1 MKLSEK
7 ILYYRKKAGLSQ
19 EELAGRVGVSRQ
31 AVSKWEL
38 GDAAPEVDKLRAL
51 AREFGVTVDELL
63 SEEVPREPEQAP
75 PPQHSPTAGWLGRM
89 VGRWGWLAGVYI
101 ALSGLGWP
109 WWAAWP
115 GSPSPGCSGW
125 CPPGG
130 APWIP
135 SAPAGGSSSSPT
147 ARSHPAVCPAS
158 PPWGRSLSPSPPSS
172 WRWGWPSPWPG
183 RCWRW
188 CSTGRAAKTADRPLS
203 PRQKSRRSEKFRLAA
218 FCRLYYNR
226 PSHVSRHL

>member
-101 ALSGLGWP
+101 ALSGLGVALVGGLARFAFSRMFRMVSAGWGAMDP
-109 WWAAWP
+109 F
-115 GSPSPGCSGW
+115 GSGGWELVLPDGTVTSG
-125 CPPGG
+125 GMSGISSMGQVFLTFATVILVVGLVITLAG
-130 APWIP
+130 AVL
-135 SAPAGGSSSSPT
+135 
-147 ARSHPAVCPAS
+147 AVVLYRK
-158 PPWGRSLSPSPPSS
+158 GR
-172 WRWGWPSPWPG
+172 
-183 RCWRW
+183 
-188 CSTGRAAKTADRPLS
+188 K
-203 PRQKSRRSEKFRLAA
+203 
-218 FCRLYYNR
+218 NR
-226 PSHVSRHL
+226 

>member
-101 ALSGLGWP
+101 ALSGLGVALVGGLARFAFSRMFRMVSAGWGAMDP
-109 WWAAWP
+109 F
-115 GSPSPGCSGW
+115 GSGGWELVLPDGTVTSG
-125 CPPGG
+125 GVSGISSMGQVFVTIATVILAVGLVITLAG
-130 APWIP
+130 AVL
-135 SAPAGGSSSSPT
+135 
-147 ARSHPAVCPAS
+147 AVVLYRK
-158 PPWGRSLSPSPPSS
+158 GRKN
-172 WRWGWPSPWPG
+172 G
-183 RCWRW
+183 
-188 CSTGRAAKTADRPLS
+188 
-203 PRQKSRRSEKFRLAA
+203 
-218 FCRLYYNR
+218 
-226 PSHVSRHL
+226 

>member
-51 AREFGVTVDELL
+51 AREFGITVDELL

-101 ALSGLGWP
+101 ALSGLGVALVGGLARFAFSRMFRMVSAGWGAMDP
-109 WWAAWP
+109 F
-115 GSPSPGCSGW
+115 GSGGWELVLPDGTVTSG
-125 CPPGG
+125 GMSGISSMGQVFLTFATVILAVGLVITLAG
-130 APWIP
+130 AVL
-135 SAPAGGSSSSPT
+135 
-147 ARSHPAVCPAS
+147 AVVLYRK
-158 PPWGRSLSPSPPSS
+158 GR
-172 WRWGWPSPWPG
+172 
-183 RCWRW
+183 
-188 CSTGRAAKTADRPLS
+188 K
-203 PRQKSRRSEKFRLAA
+203 
-218 FCRLYYNR
+218 NR
-226 PSHVSRHL
+226 

>member
-63 SEEVPREPEQAP
+63 SEEVPRGPEQAP

-101 ALSGLGWP
+101 ALSGLGVALVGGLARFAFSRMFRMVSAGWGAMDP
-109 WWAAWP
+109 F
-115 GSPSPGCSGW
+115 GSGGWELVLPDGTVTSG
-125 CPPGG
+125 GMSGISSMGQVFVTIATVILAVGLAITLAG
-130 APWIP
+130 AVL
-135 SAPAGGSSSSPT
+135 
-147 ARSHPAVCPAS
+147 AVVLYRK
-158 PPWGRSLSPSPPSS
+158 GR
-172 WRWGWPSPWPG
+172 
-183 RCWRW
+183 
-188 CSTGRAAKTADRPLS
+188 K
-203 PRQKSRRSEKFRLAA
+203 
-218 FCRLYYNR
+218 NR
-226 PSHVSRHL
+226 

>member
-63 SEEVPREPEQAP
+63 SEEAPREPEQAP
-75 PPQHSPTAGWLGRM
+75 PPRHSPTAGWLGSM

-101 ALSGLGWP
+101 ALSGLGVALVGGLARFAFSRMFRMVSAGWGAMDP
-109 WWAAWP
+109 F
-115 GSPSPGCSGW
+115 GSGGWELVLPDGTVTSG
-125 CPPGG
+125 GMSGISSMGQVFLTFATVILAVGLVITLAG
-130 APWIP
+130 AVL
-135 SAPAGGSSSSPT
+135 
-147 ARSHPAVCPAS
+147 AVVLYRK
-158 PPWGRSLSPSPPSS
+158 GRKN
-172 WRWGWPSPWPG
+172 G
-183 RCWRW
+183 
-188 CSTGRAAKTADRPLS
+188 
-203 PRQKSRRSEKFRLAA
+203 
-218 FCRLYYNR
+218 
-226 PSHVSRHL
+226 

>member
-51 AREFGVTVDELL
+51 AREFGVTVDELI

-101 ALSGLGWP
+101 ALSGLGVALVGGLARFAFSQMFRMVSAGWGAMDP
-109 WWAAWP
+109 F
-115 GSPSPGCSGW
+115 GSGGWELVLPDGTVTSG
-125 CPPGG
+125 GMSGISSMGQVFLTFATVILAVGLVITLAG
-130 APWIP
+130 AVL
-135 SAPAGGSSSSPT
+135 
-147 ARSHPAVCPAS
+147 AVVLYRK
-158 PPWGRSLSPSPPSS
+158 GR
-172 WRWGWPSPWPG
+172 
-183 RCWRW
+183 
-188 CSTGRAAKTADRPLS
+188 K
-203 PRQKSRRSEKFRLAA
+203 
-218 FCRLYYNR
+218 NR
-226 PSHVSRHL
+226 

>member
-7 ILYYRKKAGLSQ
+7 IYYYRKKAGLSQ

-101 ALSGLGWP
+101 ALSGLGVALVGGLARFAFSRMFRMVSAGWGAMDP
-109 WWAAWP
+109 F
-115 GSPSPGCSGW
+115 GSGGWELVLPDGTVTSG
-125 CPPGG
+125 GMSGISSMGQVFVTIATVILAVGLAITLAG
-130 APWIP
+130 AVL
-135 SAPAGGSSSSPT
+135 
-147 ARSHPAVCPAS
+147 AVVLYRK
-158 PPWGRSLSPSPPSS
+158 GR
-172 WRWGWPSPWPG
+172 
-183 RCWRW
+183 
-188 CSTGRAAKTADRPLS
+188 K
-203 PRQKSRRSEKFRLAA
+203 
-218 FCRLYYNR
+218 NR
-226 PSHVSRHL
+226 

>member
-101 ALSGLGWP
+101 ALSGLGVALVGGLARFAFSRMFRMVSAGWGAMDP
-109 WWAAWP
+109 F
-115 GSPSPGCSGW
+115 GSGGWELVLPDGTVTSG
-125 CPPGG
+125 GMSG
-130 APWIP
+130 ISSMGQVFVTIATVIL
-135 SAPAGGSSSSPT
+135 AVGLAITLAGLVL
-147 ARSHPAVCPAS
+147 AVVLYRK
-158 PPWGRSLSPSPPSS
+158 GRKN
-172 WRWGWPSPWPG
+172 G
-183 RCWRW
+183 
-188 CSTGRAAKTADRPLS
+188 
-203 PRQKSRRSEKFRLAA
+203 
-218 FCRLYYNR
+218 
-226 PSHVSRHL
+226 

>member
-63 SEEVPREPEQAP
+63 SEEAPREPEQAP

-101 ALSGLGWP
+101 ALSGLGVALVGGLARFAFSRMFRMVSAGWGAMDP
-109 WWAAWP
+109 F
-115 GSPSPGCSGW
+115 GSGGWELVLPDGTVTSG
-125 CPPGG
+125 GMSGISSMGQVFVTIATVILAVGLVITLAG
-130 APWIP
+130 AVL
-135 SAPAGGSSSSPT
+135 
-147 ARSHPAVCPAS
+147 AVVLYRK
-158 PPWGRSLSPSPPSS
+158 GR
-172 WRWGWPSPWPG
+172 
-183 RCWRW
+183 
-188 CSTGRAAKTADRPLS
+188 K
-203 PRQKSRRSEKFRLAA
+203 
-218 FCRLYYNR
+218 NR
-226 PSHVSRHL
+226 

>member
-51 AREFGVTVDELL
+51 AREFGITVDELL

-101 ALSGLGWP
+101 ALSGLGVALVGGLARFAFSRMFRMVSAGWGAMDP
-109 WWAAWP
+109 F
-115 GSPSPGCSGW
+115 GSGGWELVLPDGTVTSG
-125 CPPGG
+125 GMSGISSMGQVFVTIATVILTVGLAITLAG
-130 APWIP
+130 AVL
-135 SAPAGGSSSSPT
+135 
-147 ARSHPAVCPAS
+147 AVVLYRK
-158 PPWGRSLSPSPPSS
+158 GR
-172 WRWGWPSPWPG
+172 
-183 RCWRW
+183 
-188 CSTGRAAKTADRPLS
+188 K
-203 PRQKSRRSEKFRLAA
+203 
-218 FCRLYYNR
+218 NR
-226 PSHVSRHL
+226 

>member
-51 AREFGVTVDELL
+51 AREFGVMVDELL

-101 ALSGLGWP
+101 ALSGLGVALVGGLARFAFSRMFRMVSAGWGAMDP
-109 WWAAWP
+109 F
-115 GSPSPGCSGW
+115 GSGGWELVLPDGTVTSG
-125 CPPGG
+125 GMSGISSMGQVFVTIATVILAVGLAITLAG
-130 APWIP
+130 AVL
-135 SAPAGGSSSSPT
+135 
-147 ARSHPAVCPAS
+147 AVVLYRK
-158 PPWGRSLSPSPPSS
+158 GR
-172 WRWGWPSPWPG
+172 
-183 RCWRW
+183 
-188 CSTGRAAKTADRPLS
+188 K
-203 PRQKSRRSEKFRLAA
+203 
-218 FCRLYYNR
+218 NR
-226 PSHVSRHL
+226 

>member
-63 SEEVPREPEQAP
+63 SEEAPREPEQAP
-75 PPQHSPTAGWLGRM
+75 PPRHSPTAGWLGRM

-101 ALSGLGWP
+101 ALSGLGVALVGGLARFAFSQMFRMVSAGWGAMDP
-109 WWAAWP
+109 F
-115 GSPSPGCSGW
+115 GSGGWELVLPDGTVTSG
-125 CPPGG
+125 GMSG
-130 APWIP
+130 I
-135 SAPAGGSSSSPT
+135 SSMGQ
-147 ARSHPAVCPAS
+147 V
-158 PPWGRSLSPSPPSS
+158 
-172 WRWGWPSPWPG
+172 
-183 RCWRW
+183 
-188 CSTGRAAKTADRPLS
+188 
-203 PRQKSRRSEKFRLAA
+203 F
-218 FCRLYYNR
+218 
-226 PSHVSRHL
+226 

>member
-101 ALSGLGWP
+101 ALSGLGVALVGGLARFAFSQMFRMVSAGWGAMDP
-109 WWAAWP
+109 F
-115 GSPSPGCSGW
+115 GSGGWELVLPDGTVTSG
-125 CPPGG
+125 GVSGISSMGQVFVTIATVILAVGLVITLAG
-130 APWIP
+130 AVL
-135 SAPAGGSSSSPT
+135 
-147 ARSHPAVCPAS
+147 AVVLYRK
-158 PPWGRSLSPSPPSS
+158 GRKN
-172 WRWGWPSPWPG
+172 G
-183 RCWRW
+183 
-188 CSTGRAAKTADRPLS
+188 
-203 PRQKSRRSEKFRLAA
+203 
-218 FCRLYYNR
+218 
-226 PSHVSRHL
+226 

>member
-75 PPQHSPTAGWLGRM
+75 PPRHSPTAGRLGRM

-101 ALSGLGWP
+101 ALSGLGVALVGGLARFAFSRMFRMVSAGWGAMDP
-109 WWAAWP
+109 F
-115 GSPSPGCSGW
+115 GSGGWELVLPDGTVTSG
-125 CPPGG
+125 GMSGISSMGQVFVTIATVILAVGLVITLAG
-130 APWIP
+130 AVL
-135 SAPAGGSSSSPT
+135 
-147 ARSHPAVCPAS
+147 AVVLYRK
-158 PPWGRSLSPSPPSS
+158 GR
-172 WRWGWPSPWPG
+172 
-183 RCWRW
+183 
-188 CSTGRAAKTADRPLS
+188 K
-203 PRQKSRRSEKFRLAA
+203 
-218 FCRLYYNR
+218 NR
-226 PSHVSRHL
+226 

>member
-63 SEEVPREPEQAP
+63 SEEAPRRPEQAP
-75 PPQHSPTAGWLGRM
+75 PPRHSPTAGRLGRM

-101 ALSGLGWP
+101 ALSGLGVALVGGLARFAFSRMFRMVSAGWGAMDP
-109 WWAAWP
+109 F
-115 GSPSPGCSGW
+115 GSGGWELVLPDGTVTSG
-125 CPPGG
+125 GMSGISSMGQVFLTFATVILAVGLVITLAG
-130 APWIP
+130 AVL
-135 SAPAGGSSSSPT
+135 
-147 ARSHPAVCPAS
+147 AVVLYRK
-158 PPWGRSLSPSPPSS
+158 GR
-172 WRWGWPSPWPG
+172 
-183 RCWRW
+183 
-188 CSTGRAAKTADRPLS
+188 K
-203 PRQKSRRSEKFRLAA
+203 
-218 FCRLYYNR
+218 NR
-226 PSHVSRHL
+226 

>member
-63 SEEVPREPEQAP
+63 SEEAPREPEQAP
-75 PPQHSPTAGWLGRM
+75 PPRHSPTAGRLGRM

-101 ALSGLGWP
+101 ALSGLGVALVGGLARFAFSRMFRMVSAGWGAMDP
-109 WWAAWP
+109 F
-115 GSPSPGCSGW
+115 GSGGWELVLPDGTVTSG
-125 CPPGG
+125 GMSGISSMGQVFLTFATVILAVGLVITLAG
-130 APWIP
+130 AVL
-135 SAPAGGSSSSPT
+135 
-147 ARSHPAVCPAS
+147 AVVLYRK
-158 PPWGRSLSPSPPSS
+158 GRKN
-172 WRWGWPSPWPG
+172 G
-183 RCWRW
+183 
-188 CSTGRAAKTADRPLS
+188 
-203 PRQKSRRSEKFRLAA
+203 
-218 FCRLYYNR
+218 
-226 PSHVSRHL
+226 